1 MARGF
6 LPRQITSESAIGG
19 STIQKSIVI
28 DDSHLSMTPASNGNR
43 RVWTFSCWV
52 KRMQL
57 GAYSS
62 MFSGGVGGGGAVD
75 YFLFWNDDTLCF
87 TNYNSSS
94 YDIRTNAFFR
104 DPTGWMHLVLAV
116 DSTQG
121 TASNRVKIYVN
132 GSQMTSFADSTYP
145 SQNYD
150 FEINKAVTQKIGY
163 NHYNYLNGH
172 IAEVNFV
179 DGLQLTPTS
188 FAYESFQTGAWRPKK
203 YEGAY
208 GSNGYHLNFSDNSGV
223 TATTLGKDRSGQG
236 NDFTSTGI
244 ATRDSRLDSP
254 SNNFCT
260 FNNIDVNVNNIGTY
274 EEGNLKV
281 SMPSGNNHMRTDST
295 MMPSSG
301 KWYVELTFVSG
312 YNSPD
317 NTTHVGVISGNAS
330 RASSNND
337 GYNQNN
343 HNNSVAVC
351 YQSGGVIKTQANSNI
366 LTGLPTFQNGDILG
380 IALDLDNDKF
390 FCSKNGTFFSNG
402 TGTQDPVTG
411 ANPLYS
417 GGVIT
422 SHKYNGFN
430 IGIKGYSNQTMKA
443 NYGADSTFSGTT
455 TAGGFKDDGGIGD
468 FKYAVPAGFKAI
480 CSNNFSPG
488 SSGGVYN
495 PKKHFNVI
503 KYAGDGTQVVRG
515 VGFEPGLVWVKN
527 MNDTHHHQWHD
538 INRGPTGGLIRSNSS
553 LSAGSSYLFD
563 SFDPDGFTTA
573 SGNITGVNNSGNDF
587 TAACWKAGGAP
598 VTNSEGTVSG
608 SVSANPEAGFSI
620 VKYTGSGGHVTRG
633 HGLGRKPKIILSKKT
648 NASGDWFV
656 NLDDTAFP
664 EIDEDRHYII
674 LNSTAVL
681 DGPNGNIAPAVA
693 PDNSAA
699 ITDTI
704 YSIGGDLNE
713 SGQSYI
719 NYLWAEIP
727 GYSRFGTYRGNNN
740 TNGQYV
746 HCGFRPAW
754 VMVRNIDVT
763 SHWYICDNARDPLNL
778 DHKRYFEADDTDG
791 GTANYEFFDW
801 CATGFKCRAP
811 GGSHQNASGNRI
823 LFMAFAE
830 NAGNSIFGTEALGT

>member
-1 MARGF
+1 
-6 LPRQITSESAIGG
+6 
-19 STIQKSIVI
+19 
-28 DDSHLSMTPASNGNR
+28 
-43 RVWTFSCWV
+43 
-52 KRMQL
+52 
-57 GAYSS
+57 
-62 MFSGGVGGGGAVD
+62 
-75 YFLFWNDDTLCF
+75 
-87 TNYNSSS
+87 
-94 YDIRTNAFFR
+94 
-104 DPTGWMHLVLAV
+104 
-116 DSTQG
+116 
-121 TASNRVKIYVN
+121 
-132 GSQMTSFADSTYP
+132 
-145 SQNYD
+145 
-150 FEINKAVTQKIGY
+150 
-163 NHYNYLNGH
+163 
-172 IAEVNFV
+172 
-179 DGLQLTPTS
+179 
-188 FAYESFQTGAWRPKK
+188 
-203 YEGAY
+203 
-208 GSNGYHLNFSDNSGV
+208 
-223 TATTLGKDRSGQG
+223 
-236 NDFTSTGI
+236 
-244 ATRDSRLDSP
+244 
-254 SNNFCT
+254 
-260 FNNIDVNVNNIGTY
+260 
-274 EEGNLKV
+274 
-281 SMPSGNNHMRTDST
+281 
-295 MMPSSG
+295 
-301 KWYVELTFVSG
+301 
-312 YNSPD
+312 
-317 NTTHVGVISGNAS
+317 
-330 RASSNND
+330 
-337 GYNQNN
+337 
-343 HNNSVAVC
+343 
-351 YQSGGVIKTQANSNI
+351 
-366 LTGLPTFQNGDILG
+366 
-380 IALDLDNDKF
+380 
-390 FCSKNGTFFSNG
+390 
-402 TGTQDPVTG
+402 
-411 ANPLYS
+411 
-417 GGVIT
+417 
-422 SHKYNGFN
+422 
-430 IGIKGYSNQTMKA
+430 
-443 NYGADSTFSGTT
+443 
-455 TAGGFKDDGGIGD
+455 
-468 FKYAVPAGFKAI
+468 
-480 CSNNFSPG
+480 
-488 SSGGVYN
+488 
-495 PKKHFNVI
+495 
-503 KYAGDGTQVVRG
+503 
-515 VGFEPGLVWVKN
+515 

-633 HGLGRKPKIILSKKT
+633 HGLGRKPKFILSKKT

-681 DGPNGNIAPAVA
+681 NGPNGNIAPSVA

-727 GYSRFGTYRGNNN
+727 GYSKIGTYRGNDS